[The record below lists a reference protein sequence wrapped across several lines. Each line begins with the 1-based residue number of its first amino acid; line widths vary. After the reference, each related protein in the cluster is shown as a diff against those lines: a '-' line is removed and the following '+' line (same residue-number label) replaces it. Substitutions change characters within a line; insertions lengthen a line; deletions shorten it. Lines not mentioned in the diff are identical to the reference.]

1 MLCLDHL
8 TVIAP
13 SLSEGV
19 EHVRS
24 CLDIDVPFGTKH
36 PKMGTHNHRLRL
48 GDRTYM
54 EIIAVDPNAASP
66 SGPRW
71 FGLGRTEAVR
81 SDWTHGARLRAWV
94 ARTDDIDKALA
105 AHEEH
110 FGGRLHFG
118 PLDHD
123 EFSLLSDGSLPMDGL
138 LPSVIDR
145 AGRKSPVDQMEDL
158 GARLRDFVLEHPSP
172 GEITALYE
180 SLGIRGAP
188 RVVEGPK
195 PRYFATID
203 TPRGVRTLH

>member
-1 MLCLDHL
+1 MLSLDHL

-24 CLDIDVPFGTKH
+24 CLDIDVPFGTTH
-36 PKMGTHNHRLRL
+36 PNMGTHNHRLKL

-54 EIIAVDPNAASP
+54 EIIAVDPTAASP

-71 FGLGRTEAVR
+71 FGLDRTEAVR
-81 SDWTHGARLRAWV
+81 SDWTNGARLRAWV

-105 AHEEH
+105 GHDEL

-123 EFSLLSDGSLPMDGL
+123 KFSLLSDGSLPMDGL

-145 AGRKSPVDQMEDL
+145 AGRESPVDKMEDF
-158 GARLRDFVLEHPSP
+158 GAQLRDFVLEHPSP
-172 GEITALYE
+172 AEITTLFE
-180 SLGIRGAP
+180 SLGIHGAP
-188 RVVEGPK
+188 RVVGGPK
-195 PRYFATID
+195 ARYFATID
-203 TPRGVRTLH
+203 TPRGIKTLN